1 MPDSVDLGFNG
12 LTARPGA
19 HICGIYAGERQRDE
33 IVLPFLE
40 TGLRAGDKCICIVDS
55 IEPAQI
61 LAKLDP
67 DLDARQRADLDQL
80 VVMRSSHVFCRS
92 GRFSANETIGFWKV
106 ALSEA
111 MYDSRFEMVRAVDT
125 WSQHDV
131 VVEPEEHLLLESE
144 MNRVLPLY
152 PQVALCLYDLEQF
165 GGTLI
170 FDLLRTHSMLLSG
183 GFSSKTPTTRRPTK
197 SWRRPPRHSEHRC
210 PAGGGSVPNREP
222 GSTSP
227 GRSIGS
233 TATSRSRRYSQPR

>member
-1 MPDSVDLGFNG
+1 MTADRHSGASMPDSVDLGFNG

-40 TGLRAGDKCICIVDS
+40 TGLRAGDKCMCIVDS

-67 DLDARQRADLDQL
+67 DLDPRQRADANQL

-92 GRFSANETIGFWKV
+92 GQFSANETIGFWKV
-106 ALSEA
+106 ALSDA

-131 VVEPEEHLLLESE
+131 VVDPDEHLLLESE

-152 PQVALCLYDLEQF
+152 PQVALCLYDLEHF
-165 GGTLI
+165 GGALI
-170 FDLLRTHSMLLSG
+170 FNLLRTHPILLLG
-183 GFSSKTPTTRRPTK
+183 GLLLENPYYLSPDEVMAET
-197 SWRRPPRHSEHRC
+197 
-210 PAGGGSVPNREP
+210 AQGSANLGVLQKAAFRAKP
-222 GSTSP
+222 
-227 GRSIGS
+227 
-233 TATSRSRRYSQPR
+233 

>member
-1 MPDSVDLGFNG
+1 MPDPVDLGFNG
-12 LTARPGA
+12 LTARRGA

-40 TGLRAGDKCICIVDS
+40 TGLRAGDKCMCIVDS

-67 DLDARQRADLDQL
+67 DLDARQRADVNQL

-106 ALSEA
+106 ALS
-111 MYDSRFEMVRAVDT
+111 DSRFEMVRAVDT

-131 VVEPEEHLLLESE
+131 VVEPDEHLLLESE

-152 PQVALCLYDLEQF
+152 PQVALCLYDLEHF
-165 GGTLI
+165 GGALI
-170 FDLLRTHSMLLSG
+170 FNLLRTHPILLLG
-183 GFSSKTPTTRRPTK
+183 GLLLENPYYLSPDEVMAETAK
-197 SWRRPPRHSEHRC
+197 
-210 PAGGGSVPNREP
+210 GSANLGVLQKAAFRAKP
-222 GSTSP
+222 
-227 GRSIGS
+227 
-233 TATSRSRRYSQPR
+233 